1 VTKQSHKIMNL
12 IIPMRL
18 PRYARNDNNLMR
30 LPRYARNDN
39 NLMRLP
45 RYARND
51 NNLMRLP
58 RYLRSLAMTSKHVT
72 FGQSREMKKG
82 G

>member
-12 IIPMRL
+12 IIP
-18 PRYARNDNNLMR
+18 MR